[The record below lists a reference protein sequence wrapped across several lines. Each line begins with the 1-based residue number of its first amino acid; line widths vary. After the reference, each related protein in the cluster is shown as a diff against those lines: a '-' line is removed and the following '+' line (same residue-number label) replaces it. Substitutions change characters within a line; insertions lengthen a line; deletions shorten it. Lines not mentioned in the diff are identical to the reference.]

1 MVLKTSLLRFMK
13 EGVIECG
20 VDEAGRGPLF
30 GRVYTAA
37 VILPTNSDFD
47 FSLIKDSKRFTSKK
61 KLHAVCD
68 YIKEHSLAYAIT
80 YEDEKT
86 IDEIN
91 ILQATVRSMHRS
103 IRALDMIPEHI
114 LIDGNYF
121 KPYCHTEERN
131 GDYIIRQIPN
141 TCVKKGDNTYVSI
154 AAASI
159 LAKCERD
166 AYIQELC
173 IAEPELDLK
182 YGLSTNMGYGTKRHR
197 EGIHEHGLSAYH
209 RKSFTLKS

>member
-1 MVLKTSLLRFMK
+1 MTALLRSMK

-37 VILPTNSDFD
+37 VILPDGDDFD
-47 FSLIKDSKRFTSKK
+47 FSHIKDSKRFTSKK
-61 KLHAVCD
+61 KIQAVCD
-68 YIKEHSLAYAIT
+68 YIKEHSVAYAVT

-103 IRALDMIPEHI
+103 IRGLDIIPEHI
-114 LIDGNYF
+114 LVDGNYF
-121 KPYCHTEERN
+121 KPYYTEERN
-131 GDYIIRQIPN
+131 KDYIIRQIPN
-141 TCVKKGDNTYVSI
+141 TCIKKGDDTYVSI

-166 AYIQELC
+166 AYIEEVC
-173 IAEPELDLK
+173 KMNPDLDLK
-182 YGLSTNMGYGTKRHR
+182 YGLSTNKGYGTKRHR
-197 EGIHEHGLSAYH
+197 DGIREHGLSPYH
-209 RKSFTLKS
+209 RKSFSLKS

>member
-1 MVLKTSLLRFMK
+1 
-13 EGVIECG
+13 

-37 VILPTNSDFD
+37 VVLPNDDDFD
-47 FSLIKDSKRFTSKK
+47 FSRIKDSKRFTSKK
-61 KLHAVCD
+61 KILAVCN

-80 YEDEKT
+80 YEDEHT

-91 ILQATVRSMHRS
+91 ILQATIRSMHRS
-103 IRALDMIPEHI
+103 IRKLDIIPHHI

-121 KPYCHTEERN
+121 KPYCHTEEIN
-131 GDYIIRQIPN
+131 GDCIIRQIPN
-141 TCVKKGDNTYVSI
+141 TCIKKGDDTYVSI

-173 IAEPELDLK
+173 IAEPDLDIK
-182 YGLSTNMGYGTKRHR
+182 YGLSTNKGYGTKRHC
-197 EGIHEHGLSAYH
+197 EGIREYGLSPYH
-209 RKSFTLKS
+209 RKSFSLK

>member
-1 MVLKTSLLRFMK
+1 MRSLLRFMK

-68 YIKEHSLAYAIT
+68 YIKKHSLAYAIT

-91 ILQATVRSMHRS
+91 ILQATIRSMHRS
-103 IRALDMIPEHI
+103 IRALDMVPEHI

-141 TCVKKGDNTYVSI
+141 TCVKKGDDTYVSI

-182 YGLSTNMGYGTKRHR
+182 YGLSSNMGYGTKRHR
-197 EGIHEHGLSAYH
+197 EGIHKYGLSAYH